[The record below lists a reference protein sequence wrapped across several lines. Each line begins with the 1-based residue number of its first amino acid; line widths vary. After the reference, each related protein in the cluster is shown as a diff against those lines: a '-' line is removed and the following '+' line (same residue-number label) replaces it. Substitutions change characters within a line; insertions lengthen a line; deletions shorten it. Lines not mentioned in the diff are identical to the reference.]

1 MDTGKKFVAAISI
14 VFIAGTIFG
23 TVCGIGMSEIFGRA
37 DTEMPTVSPGLVS
50 NLTDFADT
58 AMYPNH
64 PVALWDSGKDGYIPF
79 EEADGLYG
87 SRKAEMPFALKDL
100 KSPYRIVVFES
111 PLCPVCFAMHGWL
124 REIRQKFTADEM
136 EIVIINPPALSE
148 KSAFKAVSVIRKYLA
163 ASDESVKKTYI
174 TQDRLDFKHV
184 SLRPEDQ
191 GMFVKTLGI
200 TDIPFMLVL
209 DKDLRI
215 IYRSAGYPNG
225 DAEEYSAFMKAP
237 TALLNEIRGELDEMK
252 TGDAK

>member
-23 TVCGIGMSEIFGRA
+23 TVCGIGMGEIFGRA

>member
-23 TVCGIGMSEIFGRA
+23 TVCGIGMGEIFGRA

-87 SRKAEMPFALKDL
+87 SRKQESSFTLKDL

-148 KSAFKAVSVIRKYLA
+148 KSAFKAVSVIREYIA
-163 ASDESVKKTYI
+163 ASEESVKKAYI
-174 TQDRLDFKHV
+174 TQDRFDFRHV
-184 SLRPEDQ
+184 SLSPGDQ
-191 GMFVKTLGI
+191 GALVKTLGI
-200 TDIPFMLVL
+200 TDIPFLLVL

-237 TALLNEIRGELDEMK
+237 TALFNEIRGELDEMK
-252 TGDAK
+252 TGDNQ